1 MKLNQYPAA
10 IALAAQRVNEI
21 DSQIASIELLI
32 NRLEGNADKIAAFE
46 VDLKNENQRKARRFD
61 VLATNIEYQ
70 RSLDSL
76 IQLNSEKANAVVHL
90 EYMRNQFSVAKL
102 EARLSLVQQLNDFET
117 RELVGL

>member
-1 MKLNQYPAA
+1 MKLSQYPSA
-10 IALAAQRVNEI
+10 IAQAAHTVNEVDAQLAAAHLV
-21 DSQIASIELLI
+21 I
-32 NRLEGNADKIAAFE
+32 NRMEGNADKTVAFE
-46 VDLKNENQRKARRFD
+46 QDLKNDNQRKARRFD

>member
-21 DSQIASIELLI
+21 DSQIASIHLLI

>member
-21 DSQIASIELLI
+21 DSQIASIHLLI

-46 VDLKNENQRKARRFD
+46 VDLKNDNQRKARRFD

-76 IQLNSEKANAVVHL
+76 IQLNSEKANAVAHL